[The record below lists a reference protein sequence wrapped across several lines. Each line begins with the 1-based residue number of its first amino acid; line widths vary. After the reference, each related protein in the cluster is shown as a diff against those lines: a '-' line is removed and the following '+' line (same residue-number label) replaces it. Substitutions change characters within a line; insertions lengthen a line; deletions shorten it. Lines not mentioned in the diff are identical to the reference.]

1 MAIDIDSECVGSS
14 FDDFLKEDGI
24 YDYVQATA
32 QKRVLSWMLERY
44 IIEHKISKSEL
55 ARKMQTSR
63 SQVDRILD
71 PDNTSI
77 TLQTIHK
84 AASLMGKKATII
96 IEDAPEL
103 ACFA

>member
-1 MAIDIDSECVGSS
+1 MDIDIDSGCVGTS

-24 YDYVQATA
+24 YEDVQATA
-32 QKRVLSWMLERY
+32 QKRVLSWMLSQY
-44 IIEHKISKSEL
+44 IFEHKMSKSEL

-63 SQVDRILD
+63 SQIDRILD

-96 IEDAPEL
+96 IEDAQEL